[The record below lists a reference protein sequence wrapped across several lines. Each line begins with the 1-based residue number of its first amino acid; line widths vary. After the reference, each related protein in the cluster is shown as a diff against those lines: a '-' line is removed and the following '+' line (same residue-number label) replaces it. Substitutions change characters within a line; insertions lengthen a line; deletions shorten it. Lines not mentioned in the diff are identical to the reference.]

1 MKEQI
6 GKVTMDYTFYSGN
19 DEYSDGDIEQEML
32 DMVKEDADWN
42 KILKKEKRWPI
53 LYHMSSI
60 RENIIEWYPFEKD
73 ARVLEVGAG
82 CGAVT
87 GALCR
92 AARSV
97 TCVDLSKR
105 RSLINALRH
114 RQYSNLN
121 IVVGNFNDI
130 ELNQEFDYIT
140 LIGVFEYAAY
150 YTATE
155 NPFPDF
161 LRNVGKMLKPGGKIL
176 MAIEN
181 KYGLKYWG
189 GVREDHTGKYFEGL
203 EGYPSGDSH
212 VRTFSKDKLI
222 SIIEEA
228 GFSKMVFY
236 YPFPDYKFPR
246 QIFSDDYLP
255 KEEDLVCT
263 LNTYDNSRVKLFDET
278 AVYQGLIE
286 EGKFDFFAN
295 SFFVEIGKE

>member
-53 LYHMSSI
+53 LYHMSPI

-161 LRNVGKMLKPGGKIL
+161 LRNVGKM
-176 MAIEN
+176 
-181 KYGLKYWG
+181 
-189 GVREDHTGKYFEGL
+189 
-203 EGYPSGDSH
+203 
-212 VRTFSKDKLI
+212 RTFSKDKLI